1 MLPRWLA
8 WLERRIDT
16 GPQNWKQY
24 LLAFMAFNVVTFLV
38 GYFVLATQPWHGDFL
53 NPDHKSALA
62 PTTIFNTVA
71 SFLTNT
77 NWQDY
82 SGEVHLSYGSQLFFV
97 CWKQILSP
105 IIGICALLAIIRG
118 LRGDKHMGN
127 FYLDMWR
134 GVVYFFLPLC
144 LIVAWL
150 LTAAGVPM
158 TMQPN
163 AQVTTLDVDANGQ
176 PQTQAVARGPVA
188 AIVAVK
194 QFGTNGG
201 GFFGANSTHPFE
213 NPNAWTNLI
222 ECVGIILVPIACLV
236 MFGKM
241 LKNWRH
247 AALIYGVMLLLSAV
261 TVAWAI
267 GTDRLRPNP
276 GLTAQTGLVEAT
288 ETTKDGVATAQWLV
302 IPPGGSGSLVD
313 RDPTKDGKDR
323 PETPTLPGLPVEQ
336 SLGNLEGKEL
346 RFGDSA
352 GPTWAALTTNTSN
365 GSVNCMHDSLNPIAG
380 LVPLAGM
387 QLGCIIWGGVGV
399 GLVNFLI
406 YLIVAVFLAGLM
418 VGRTPEYLGKKVE
431 AREMKLAALALL
443 SHPLMILL
451 PTGVFVATTWG
462 MSVDD
467 QPGRPRLLAGPLRV
481 QFGLGQQRLGL
492 RGHRLRLGLQRPGR
506 QPVAPGAGKPVLR
519 HRRRPGDAH
528 QPLRADHR
536 PGRPGR
542 RPGAEKTNPV
552 HRGDAAHGQHHVRV
566 VPARNDP
573 AGRRPVVHA
582 RADAGAGGRTFRPHP
597 VRELNFR
604 AGGGGR
610 HADAT
615 PRRGRSPRPPDL
627 AWGRFGTCLSARQV
641 PNLPHERIHETQRR
655 VK

>member
-1 MLPRWLA
+1 MWITWSFPIFILVAATALAIPVGLFMAWVFEGKYRAPRWLS

-53 NPDHKSALA
+53 NPDHKGALA

-105 IIGICALLAIIRG
+105 IIGVCALLAIIRG

-134 GVVYFFLPLC
+134 GVVYFYVPLC

-150 LTAAGVPM
+150 LVAAGMPM

-201 GFFGANSTHPFE
+201 GFFGANSAHPFE
-213 NPNAWTNLI
+213 NPNAWTNII
-222 ECVGIILVPIACLV
+222 ECVGIILAPIACLV

-247 AALIYGVMLLLSAV
+247 AALIYGVMFLLSAV
-261 TVAWAI
+261 TIAWAI

-276 GLTAQTGLVEAT
+276 GLTAHTGLVEAT
-288 ETTKDGVATAQWLV
+288 ETTQDGVATTQWLV
-302 IPPGGSGSLVD
+302 IPAGGSGSVVD

-323 PETPTLPGLPVEQ
+323 PETPTLPGLPVKQ

-352 GPTWAALTTNTSN
+352 GQTWAALTTNTSN

-380 LVPLAGM
+380 LAPLAGM

-431 AREMKLAALALL
+431 AKEMKLAALTLL

-462 MSVDD
+462 MA
-467 QPGRPRLLAGPLRV
+467 LT
-481 QFGLGQQRLGL
+481 
-492 RGHRLRLGLQRPGR
+492 
-506 QPVAPGAGKPVLR
+506 
-519 HRRRPGDAH
+519 
-528 QPLRADHR
+528 
-536 PGRPGR
+536 
-542 RPGAEKTNPV
+542 TNP
-552 HRGDAAHGQHHVRV
+552 AAHGLSQVLYGFSSASANNGSAFAGLASV
-566 VPARNDP
+566 WGLNDP
-573 AGRRPVVHA
+573 AANPSLPGPASPYFDIVAGLVMLISRFVPIIAPVA
-582 RADAGAGGRTFRPHP
+582 LAGGLALKKPTPFTVGTLRTDSITFGLFLLGTILLVGALLFMPALMLGP
-597 VRELNFR
+597 VAE
-604 AGGGGR
+604 
-610 HADAT
+610 H
-615 PRRGRSPRPPDL
+615 
-627 AWGRFGTCLSARQV
+627 FGPIPFGS
-641 PNLPHERIHETQRR
+641 
-655 VK
+655 